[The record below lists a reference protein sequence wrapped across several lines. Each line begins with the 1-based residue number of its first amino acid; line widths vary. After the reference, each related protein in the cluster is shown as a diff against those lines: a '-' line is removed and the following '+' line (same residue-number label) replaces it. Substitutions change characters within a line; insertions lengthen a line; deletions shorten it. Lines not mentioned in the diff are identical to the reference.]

1 MMTLQLALPCLALPC
16 PWPNL
21 FFQAKSE
28 KVGAYLLTY
37 LLLGGSC
44 LPVRVHVLYLAFA
57 YRYPLRASNSRL
69 FHVSRGVAV
78 GVAVHATCTPHRRWH
93 NNQKRTAGRMARL
106 TLVALTSVLI
116 AAQQSEEKPAE
127 PKHKTWVE
135 GGFTCIEVKF
145 SHEDKTPN
153 KACFGNFLDK
163 EAEVDHNP
171 FHAEKTCFN
180 WCSLEPC
187 LTLTG
192 NRTQECGAC
201 GPAAKCHPAAE
212 DWLKIKPTVKA
223 DERCEA
229 YCEGTNALTSK
240 GTLLSSAR
248 PAREST
254 SASRGATTLTITS
267 SARSWPGSNKRV
279 AMSSNSRVATW
290 RLAGTVAHPSPSAQA
305 ACPVLGAL
313 LGAARRPSRYPP
325 RKLVRN
331 SLSLMIAS
339 SWDRCWAV

>member
-1 MMTLQLALPCLALPC
+1 
-16 PWPNL
+16 
-21 FFQAKSE
+21 
-28 KVGAYLLTY
+28 
-37 LLLGGSC
+37 
-44 LPVRVHVLYLAFA
+44 
-57 YRYPLRASNSRL
+57 
-69 FHVSRGVAV
+69 
-78 GVAVHATCTPHRRWH
+78 
-93 NNQKRTAGRMARL
+93 MARL

-153 KACFGNFLDK
+153 KACFGNFLDM

-229 YCEGTNALTSK
+229 YCEGNQCADLK
-240 GTLLSSAR
+240 GN
-248 PAREST
+248 PAVEC
-254 SASRGATTLTITS
+254 AACKGEYKCK
-267 SARSWPGSNKRV
+267 PGSDHFDDYLKRKEL
-279 AMSSNSRVATW
+279 A
-290 RLAGTVAHPSPSAQA
+290 RLEQEG
-305 ACPVLGAL
+305 
-313 LGAARRPSRYPP
+313 
-325 RKLVRN
+325 RN
-331 SLSLMIAS
+331 EL
-339 SWDRCWAV
+339 